1 MLWRICF
8 KRQSQVSGGRTSGN
22 CVKGISKKRNGGL
35 PSGTEYNLMIVYR
48 LLHDFEGAEDSLSL
62 RCSSAEILHWLQ
74 EKCLLG
80 RYELL
85 AQCTTNPRSV
95 TMNSFHLMA
104 RRL

>member
-1 MLWRICF
+1 
-8 KRQSQVSGGRTSGN
+8 
-22 CVKGISKKRNGGL
+22 VKGISKKRNGGL
-35 PSGTEYNLMIVYR
+35 LSGTEYNLMIVYR